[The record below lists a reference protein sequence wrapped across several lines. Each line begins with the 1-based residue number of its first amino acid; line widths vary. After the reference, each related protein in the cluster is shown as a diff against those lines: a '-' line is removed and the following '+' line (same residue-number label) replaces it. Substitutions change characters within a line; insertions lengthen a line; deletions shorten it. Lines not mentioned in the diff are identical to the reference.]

1 MHMIKKKK
9 KYRRK
14 EQKDRMVKTG
24 QNVGNIAGNKGRK
37 QLK

>member
-1 MHMIKKKK
+1 MIKKKK
-9 KYRRK
+9 KYRRM
-14 EQKDRMVKTG
+14 EQKAGIVETG